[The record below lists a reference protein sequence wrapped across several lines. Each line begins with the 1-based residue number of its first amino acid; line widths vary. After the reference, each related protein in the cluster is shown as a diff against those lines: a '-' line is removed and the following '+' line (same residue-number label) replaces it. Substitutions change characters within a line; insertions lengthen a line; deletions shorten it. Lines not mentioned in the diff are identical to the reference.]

1 MLNQK
6 NIETIH
12 CLCTYML
19 HIFYMYFTMLSL
31 FCFFVLFLYRFNCNA
46 FITKKRQ
53 EKKTKKENK
62 RKSFK

>member
-46 FITKKRQ
+46 FITKKD
-53 EKKTKKENK
+53 KKKNKERKQKKVI
-62 RKSFK
+62 